1 VKALLDTRLLLWWL
15 ADDPSLPAL
24 AADAISNPDVDVIVS
39 SATAWE
45 MAIKKAAG
53 RLEAPDDLLGAL
65 QANGFASLSITVA
78 HAIAAGRL
86 PEHHSDP
93 FDRMLIAQARIEGL
107 TLITVDRRFPEYD
120 VDLLPLA

>member
-1 VKALLDTRLLLWWL
+1 MKALLDTHILLWWL

-45 MAIKKAAG
+45 MAIKRAAG
-53 RLEAPDDLLGAL
+53 RLEVPDDLLGAL
-65 QANGFASLSITVA
+65 QANGFDSLSITVA